1 MEKDYLK
8 YYHPQF
14 LIFLVVGGFFLIY
27 LTKESFGL
35 SLSVFGVLSILII
48 SITKYLWK
56 FRPFSW
62 LYWIEDFSGRY
73 EGKLIYQYQDEN
85 GEVMSGELEHIKI
98 ISQTGSQIDVAS
110 FTKKP
115 DGSISSPSINKGM
128 YVENTE
134 DGQHYKLIYNYLN
147 EGSTEQGFPPHYGT
161 EVIKFIEDGD
171 TKRLS
176 GGYFTNRNPY
186 QTKGEF
192 RELKWVSN
200 NKKHDF

>member
-35 SLSVFGVLSILII
+35 SISVFGILSLLIA

-56 FRPFSW
+56 YKPFRW
-62 LYWIEDFSGRY
+62 LFWVEDFSGRY
-73 EGKLIYQYQDEN
+73 EGRLMYQFQDGN
-85 GEVMSGELEHIKI
+85 GEIQTGELEHIKI
-98 ISQTGSQIDVAS
+98 VTQTGSQINVAS
-110 FTKKP
+110 FTKKA
-115 DGSISSPSINKGM
+115 DGSISSPSFNKGM
-128 YVENTE
+128 YVETTE
-134 DGQHYKLIYNYLN
+134 DGQHFKLIYNYLN
-147 EGSTEQGFPPHYGT
+147 EGSIEQGFPPHYGT
-161 EVIKFIEDGD
+161 EVIKFIEDGNE
-171 TKRLS
+171 KRLS
-176 GGYFTNRNPY
+176 GGYFTNRTPN

-192 RELKWVSN
+192 RDLKWVSN